1 MIARRQF
8 LVGVGAGLGGAAVL
22 GFDPTTRSWITEAR
36 ASSPFDHVPPLD
48 GVLLFDPASL
58 AADAVDVGNIVHET
72 PIAVLR
78 PGSVDDIRKMIRF
91 CRPLRIGVS
100 ARGQGHTTFGQAQ
113 VEAGLVIEMSSL
125 ATVHSIE
132 PTRADVDAGVLWK
145 DLLETIVPQGLTPPA
160 LTGFTGLS
168 FGGTLSVGGI
178 SSNFAAGAQVDYVRE
193 LEVVTGEG
201 DVVRCSAERHRDLF
215 EVALAGLGQCAIIT
229 RMVVDLVPALPLVR
243 LYQVPYADGATFFRD
258 FRTLLQREEVDE
270 AFNLG
275 IPNGSGGFGYQLNVV
290 KYFDPSSPPD
300 ADRLLRGLS
309 FSPSSSAVT
318 VTDIPYLS
326 YLLRVDAAVDLFKQ
340 IGLWDGVLHPWF
352 DVFLPGRAV
361 ERFVVDVTDGL
372 TADDVG
378 ATGFLL
384 LFAKKTRNFTR
395 PFLRVP
401 RQDEWFFLFDIL
413 TANAAPGPDPAF
425 QARMLER
432 NRRLF
437 EKARRVGGTRYP
449 IGSVTFDHRDWVI
462 QYGDEWPRFFGLKQ
476 QFDPD
481 GILTRGPGIF

>member
-1 MIARRQF
+1 MIARRRF
-8 LVGVGAGLGGAAVL
+8 LMGVGAGLGAAAVL
-22 GFDPTTRSWITEAR
+22 GFDPATRSWVAEAR
-36 ASSPFDHVPPLD
+36 ASAPFDRVPSLD
-48 GVLLFDPASL
+48 GVLLFDAASR
-58 AADAVDVGNIVHET
+58 AADAVDVGNIIHET
-72 PIAVLR
+72 PTAVLR
-78 PGSVDDIRKMIRF
+78 PGSVDDIQKMIRF
-91 CRPLRIGVS
+91 CRPRRIKVS
-100 ARGQGHTTFGQAQ
+100 ARGQGHTTFGQSQ
-113 VEAGLVIEMSSL
+113 VQAGLVIEMSSL

-132 PTRADVDAGVLWK
+132 PTKADVDAGVLWK

-178 SSNFAAGAQVDYVRE
+178 SANFAAGAQVDYVQE

-201 DVVRCSAERHRDLF
+201 EVVRCSAERHQDLF

-229 RMVVDLVPALPLVR
+229 RAVIDLVPALPMVR
-243 LYQVPYADGATFFRD
+243 LYQIPYADGATFFRD
-258 FRTLLQREEVDE
+258 FRELLRRDEVDE
-270 AFNLG
+270 AFNFG
-275 IPNGSGGFGYQLNVV
+275 IPNGSGGFMYQLNVA
-290 KYFDPSSPPD
+290 KYFDPASPPD

-309 FSPSSSAVT
+309 VSPSSPSVT
-318 VTDIPYLS
+318 VTDIPYLA
-326 YLLRVDAAVDLFKQ
+326 YLLRVDSAVDLFKQ

-352 DVFLPGRAV
+352 DVFLPNRSV
-361 ERFVVDVTDGL
+361 EPYVIDVTDGL

-384 LFAKKTRNFTR
+384 LFAKKTRRFRR

-432 NRRLF
+432 NLRLF

-449 IGSVTFDHRDWVI
+449 IGSVAFDHRDWLD
-462 QYGDEWPRFFGLKQ
+462 QYGDEWPRFVALKER
-476 QFDPD
+476 FDPD
-481 GILTRGPGIF
+481 GILTPGPGIF